1 MKTKNNIE
9 NLIKK
14 ALEESLSKGDSPIVE
29 ATLSKAQLD
38 KREDIIKDLKK
49 NKKELVK
56 RYGKDAE
63 AVMYGR
69 ATNLAKKAVS
79 EMNKEKLKELV
90 RKSLM
95 NEADIETM
103 ADKIGGEDELSLAS
117 NLLDDFESK
126 LKSHDWFY
134 MMSDDNRA
142 YTKGSAEESELKKLA
157 KQLDNMGYGDD
168 AAEVYDQYNKFDK
181 VSFESY
187 ITPPQPFVPMY
198 KRKQMGL
205 DETEFSKEFDN
216 DPALKGG
223 QKKLPDALQ
232 KSIIKKEKGEMKE
245 NMSQYKVGDKIK
257 WSSPKGEVEDEIV
270 GIDGIYLKLKS
281 GGSIPYQSVVSEDL
295 DLGHEDNEPHM
306 LKGDLYRIGKYAME
320 LYQMVDEFEG
330 KGEVDFPHWWQ
341 AKIINAKDA
350 LVGAKHY
357 LDFETKEPEIDA
369 MVGIA
374 SDEEILDDAPV
385 MEASRSDI
393 NFVNNKWH
401 SIKDKFNKAADAQG
415 LDFNVYYYDN
425 RSPFPSIWPGLKAF
439 GPADDRGIRLPD
451 PDKEQNLISN
461 FNSVLQSIGVN
472 DLVAKQ
478 SKTYP
483 AILMPK
489 SPVMEGEVT
498 KVDKLAAKIA
508 KALKDPKYK
517 SSEDQNNIK
526 QARKAMNDDK
536 IEAAE
541 KIIKPYLAEKI
552 AKQLKSK

>member
-541 KIIKPYLAEKI
+541 KIIKPYND
-552 AKQLKSK
+552 

>member
-157 KQLDNMGYGDD
+157 KQLASMGYGDD

-187 ITPPQPFVPMY
+187 ITPTQPFIPMY

-232 KSIIKKEKGEMKE
+232 KAIVKKEKGVK
-245 NMSQYKVGDKIK
+245 
-257 WSSPKGEVEDEIV
+257 
-270 GIDGIYLKLKS
+270 
-281 GGSIPYQSVVSEDL
+281 EDL
-295 DLGHEDNEPHM
+295 DLGHEDDEPHM
-306 LKGDLYRIGKYAME
+306 IKAELYRIGKYAME
-320 LYQMVDEFEG
+320 LYQMVDGFED
-330 KGEVDFPHWWQ
+330 KGEVDFPAWWQ
-341 AKIINAKDA
+341 SKITKAQEMM
-350 LVGAKHY
+350 VSAKHY
-357 LDFETKEPEIDA
+357 LDFELKEPAIDA
-369 MVGIA
+369 MVGVA
-374 SDEEILDDAPV
+374 SDEEILDDAPM
-385 MEASRSDI
+385 MEDEIGKADI
-393 NFVNNKWH
+393 LSGELYK
-401 SIKDKFNKAADAQG
+401 
-415 LDFNVYYYDN
+415 
-425 RSPFPSIWPGLKAF
+425 LKGKIQNAF
-439 GPADDRGIRLPD
+439 
-451 PDKEQNLISN
+451 
-461 FNSVLQSIGVN
+461 F
-472 DLVAKQ
+472 
-478 SKTYP
+478 
-483 AILMPK
+483 
-489 SPVMEGEVT
+489 
-498 KVDKLAAKIA
+498 
-508 KALKDPKYK
+508 
-517 SSEDQNNIK
+517 
-526 QARKAMNDDK
+526 DK
-536 IEAAE
+536 IRKFINMGSYEDAE
-541 KIIKPYLAEKI
+541 YLLNRVKGQMKEKSLAETI
-552 AKQLKSK
+552 AQKLKSK

>member
-157 KQLDNMGYGDD
+157 KQLANMGYGDD

-187 ITPPQPFVPMY
+187 ITPPQPFIPMY

-232 KSIIKKEKGEMKE
+232 KSIIKKEKGVK
-245 NMSQYKVGDKIK
+245 
-257 WSSPKGEVEDEIV
+257 
-270 GIDGIYLKLKS
+270 
-281 GGSIPYQSVVSEDL
+281 EDL
-295 DLGHEDNEPHM
+295 DLGHEDDEPHM
-306 LKGDLYRIGKYAME
+306 IKAELYRIGKYAME
-320 LYQMVDEFEG
+320 LYQMVDAFED
-330 KGEVDFPHWWQ
+330 KGEVDFPAWWQ
-341 AKIINAKDA
+341 SKITKAQEMM
-350 LVGAKHY
+350 VSAKHY
-357 LDFETKEPEIDA
+357 LDFELKEPAIDA
-369 MVGIA
+369 MVGVA
-374 SDEEILDDAPV
+374 SDEEILDDEAPM
-385 MEASRSDI
+385 MED
-393 NFVNNKWH
+393 
-401 SIKDKFNKAADAQG
+401 
-415 LDFNVYYYDN
+415 
-425 RSPFPSIWPGLKAF
+425 
-439 GPADDRGIRLPD
+439 
-451 PDKEQNLISN
+451 
-461 FNSVLQSIGVN
+461 
-472 DLVAKQ
+472 
-478 SKTYP
+478 
-483 AILMPK
+483 
-489 SPVMEGEVT
+489 EVT

-508 KALKDPKYK
+508 KALKDPKNK
-517 SSEDQNNIK
+517 SAEDQNNIK

-536 IEAAE
+536 IETAE
-541 KIIKPYLAEKI
+541 KIIKPYND
-552 AKQLKSK
+552 

>member
-103 ADKIGGEDELSLAS
+103 SDKIGGEDELSLAS

-157 KQLDNMGYGDD
+157 KQLASMGYGDD

-181 VSFESY
+181 VSFESF
-187 ITPPQPFVPMY
+187 ITPRQPFVPMY

-232 KSIIKKEKGEMKE
+232 KSIIKKEKGVK
-245 NMSQYKVGDKIK
+245 
-257 WSSPKGEVEDEIV
+257 
-270 GIDGIYLKLKS
+270 
-281 GGSIPYQSVVSEDL
+281 EDL
-295 DLGHEDNEPHM
+295 DLGHEDDEPHM
-306 LKGDLYRIGKYAME
+306 IKAELYRIGKYAME
-320 LYQMVDEFEG
+320 LYQMVDGFEN
-330 KGEVDFPHWWQ
+330 KGEVDFPAWWQ
-341 AKIINAKDA
+341 SKITKAQEMM
-350 LVGAKHY
+350 VSAKHY
-357 LDFETKEPEIDA
+357 LDFELKEPAIDA
-369 MVGIA
+369 MVGVA
-374 SDEEILDDAPV
+374 SDEKILDDEAP
-385 MEASRSDI
+385 MMNED
-393 NFVNNKWH
+393 
-401 SIKDKFNKAADAQG
+401 
-415 LDFNVYYYDN
+415 
-425 RSPFPSIWPGLKAF
+425 
-439 GPADDRGIRLPD
+439 
-451 PDKEQNLISN
+451 
-461 FNSVLQSIGVN
+461 
-472 DLVAKQ
+472 
-478 SKTYP
+478 
-483 AILMPK
+483 
-489 SPVMEGEVT
+489 EVT

-508 KALKDPKYK
+508 KALKDPKNK
-517 SSEDQNNIK
+517 SAEDQNNIK

-536 IEAAE
+536 IETAE
-541 KIIKPYLAEKI
+541 KILKPYND
-552 AKQLKSK
+552 

>member
-157 KQLDNMGYGDD
+157 KQLASMGYGDD
-168 AAEVYDQYNKFDK
+168 ATEVYDQYNKFDK

-187 ITPPQPFVPMY
+187 ITPTQPFIPMY

-232 KSIIKKEKGEMKE
+232 KAIVKKEKGVK
-245 NMSQYKVGDKIK
+245 
-257 WSSPKGEVEDEIV
+257 
-270 GIDGIYLKLKS
+270 
-281 GGSIPYQSVVSEDL
+281 EDL
-295 DLGHEDNEPHM
+295 DLGHEDDEPHM
-306 LKGDLYRIGKYAME
+306 IKAELYRIGKYAME
-320 LYQMVDEFEG
+320 LYQMVDGFED
-330 KGEVDFPHWWQ
+330 KGEVDFPAWWQ
-341 AKIINAKDA
+341 SKITKAQEMM
-350 LVGAKHY
+350 VSAKHY
-357 LDFETKEPEIDA
+357 LDFELKEPAIDA
-369 MVGIA
+369 MVGVA
-374 SDEEILDDAPV
+374 SDEEILDDAP
-385 MEASRSDI
+385 M
-393 NFVNNKWH
+393 
-401 SIKDKFNKAADAQG
+401 
-415 LDFNVYYYDN
+415 
-425 RSPFPSIWPGLKAF
+425 
-439 GPADDRGIRLPD
+439 
-451 PDKEQNLISN
+451 
-461 FNSVLQSIGVN
+461 
-472 DLVAKQ
+472 
-478 SKTYP
+478 
-483 AILMPK
+483 
-489 SPVMEGEVT
+489 MEGEVT

-508 KALKDPKYK
+508 KALKDPKNK
-517 SSEDQNNIK
+517 SAEDQNNIK

-536 IEAAE
+536 IETAE
-541 KIIKPYLAEKI
+541 KIIKPYND
-552 AKQLKSK
+552 

>member
-320 LYQMVDEFEG
+320 LYQMVDDFEG
-330 KGEVDFPHWWQ
+330 QGEVDFPHWWQ

-541 KIIKPYLAEKI
+541 KIIKPYND
-552 AKQLKSK
+552 